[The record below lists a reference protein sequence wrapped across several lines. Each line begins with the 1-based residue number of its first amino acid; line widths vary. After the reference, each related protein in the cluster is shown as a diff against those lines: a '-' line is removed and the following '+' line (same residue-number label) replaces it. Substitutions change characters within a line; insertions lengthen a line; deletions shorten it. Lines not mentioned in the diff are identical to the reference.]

1 MKLMTRDHSHLGSY
15 LKLAPAKFETF
26 AAKMFFREVF
36 VLLLDFVDFTDERS
50 E

>member
-26 AAKMFFREVF
+26 AAQGKFMYIYKSISTLVN
-36 VLLLDFVDFTDERS
+36 VLEDGV
-50 E
+50 